1 MRTLIIDDERLAREE
16 LHLLLASHPHIEI
29 VGEADS
35 VPAARR
41 LIESEHPDLIFLDI
55 DLRGSS
61 GFDLLAELSPPL
73 PLVIFSTAYDAF
85 ALRAFETNALDYLL
99 KPVHPERLATA
110 ISRLPALS
118 AAGSARL
125 TPDSR
130 VFVRDGEQCWFVPLR
145 DIHRIDSEGNYSRLH
160 FVGGQALLH
169 RSLNTLESRLPD
181 SLFLRA
187 NRSQIINCESIA
199 SIEPWFS
206 QTLKARLKT
215 GDEIEFS
222 RRASLQFREKTGL

>member
-16 LHLLLASHPHIEI
+16 LRLLLASHSQIEI
-29 VGEADS
+29 IGEADS
-35 VPAARR
+35 VPTARR
-41 LIESEHPDLIFLDI
+41 MIESEQPDLIFLDI

-99 KPVHPERLATA
+99 KPVHPERLSTA
-110 ISRLPALS
+110 IHRLPAPTP
-118 AAGSARL
+118 ATCERL

-130 VFVRDGEQCWFVPLR
+130 VFVRDGERCWFVPVR

-160 FVGGQALLH
+160 FAGGQALLL
-169 RSLNTLESRLPD
+169 RSLNILESRLPA
-181 SLFLRA
+181 SQFIRA
-187 NRSQIINCESIA
+187 NRSQIINCEAIA

-206 QTLKARLKT
+206 QTLKITLNT

-222 RRASLQFREKTGL
+222 RRASLHFREKMGL